1 MIIDLIL
8 IGAAIALEP
17 IPLTGYILL
26 RSTEGGNWKG
36 YGFILGWILTLA
48 LIVVLTMA
56 LTGGKPLKKESAP
69 STAMLI
75 IKILLGCGLLVLAW
89 RQSARRGRGTH
100 ATPSWMVKLDRVN
113 FAGAM
118 GASFLLQP
126 WLLVAAGAVTATA
139 ADLSKPT
146 TVAVLIGYCI
156 LATSTYL
163 VMQAY
168 GVISP
173 ERARSRLDGFR
184 QFLTD
189 HRDQVIIL
197 LCVVIGFW
205 LIGKSAYTLAS

>member
-1 MIIDLIL
+1 MIVDLIL

-48 LIVVLTMA
+48 LIVVLTLA
-56 LTGGKPLKKESAP
+56 LTGGKPLKNESTP
-69 STAMLI
+69 STATLI
-75 IKILLGCGLLVLAW
+75 VKILLGCGLLVLAW
-89 RQSARRGRGTH
+89 RQNARRGRSTR

-126 WLLVAAGAVTATA
+126 WLLVAAGAVTVTA
-139 ADLSKPT
+139 ADLSEPT
-146 TVAVLIGYCI
+146 TVAVLVGYCI

-163 VMQAY
+163 AMHAY

-205 LIGKSAYTLAS
+205 LIGESAYTLAS